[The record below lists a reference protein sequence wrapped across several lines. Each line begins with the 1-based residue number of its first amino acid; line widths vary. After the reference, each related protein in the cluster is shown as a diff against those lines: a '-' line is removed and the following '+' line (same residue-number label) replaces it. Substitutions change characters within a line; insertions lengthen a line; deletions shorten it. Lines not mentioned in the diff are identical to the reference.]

1 MLTEHGVDRACPPR
15 GCAEG
20 VSFLTAAAAPLP
32 RDYATPLGGFFIESA
47 ALGSESDWAFGH
59 VSFGPESDWALSHVS
74 FGRGRERLGVSRA
87 LRLERE

>member
-1 MLTEHGVDRACPPR
+1 MFARALHDRNNLSGSRGLVLTEHGVDRACPPR

-59 VSFGPESDWALSHVS
+59 VSFGA
-74 FGRGRERLGVSRA
+74 RERLGA
-87 LRLERE
+87 